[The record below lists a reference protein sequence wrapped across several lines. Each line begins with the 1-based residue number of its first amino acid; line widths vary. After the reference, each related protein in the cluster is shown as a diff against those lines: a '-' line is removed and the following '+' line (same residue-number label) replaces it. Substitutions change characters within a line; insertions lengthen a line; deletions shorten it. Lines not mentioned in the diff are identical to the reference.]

1 MVGGTLVVN
10 MFINFWLTIPT
21 LVLIVVH
28 VIIFRMAM
36 PTIRAAKRLEMIA
49 GSPILSHL
57 DTTVNGLSTIRAFQR
72 GRHFEQNFWDILN
85 RHTSTCFL
93 NFCAIRWMNIAI
105 DSSCALYVCIII
117 ILLVKSDFS
126 RQGGSNI
133 GLAISMTLILNRN
146 VQSVVRCCIDTAS
159 YMCQVWQIIA
169 VERLLEYADLPDK
182 EAQDPPEP
190 PPQGWPDQ
198 GAVEFRHVYL
208 RYKPEDEPV
217 LKDVC
222 LRFRPGE
229 KVNPRHS
236 LSHICNIGVVG
247 RTGAGKSSLIASLFR
262 LAEPTGKVVIDGVA
276 TSDVGLK
283 QLRRSISIIPQTPFL
298 FTTSLRQN
306 LDLFGDHDDKILW
319 DVLQEV
325 QLKSLVSGLAGGL
338 DFEIPEGGGSLSL
351 GQRQLVCLARALLR
365 RNRLLVLDEATANL
379 DSQTDS
385 LIQKTIRDKFASCT
399 VLTIAHRLQT
409 IMDSDRILVMSD
421 GKVAQF
427 DTPTALLDDEAGPFA
442 QMVRDNGPSMARQL
456 ALTARKAAMKRQNAV
471 DARHPSIDE
480 ERPLAEDDPCTKL

>member
-1 MVGGTLVVN
+1 MSRPPKLPEAKKKYDDLDDLV
-10 MFINFWLTIPT
+10 FFSSL
-21 LVLIVVH
+21 
-28 VIIFRMAM
+28 
-36 PTIRAAKRLEMIA
+36 
-49 GSPILSHL
+49 LS
-57 DTTVNGLSTIRAFQR
+57 
-72 GRHFEQNFWDILN
+72 
-85 RHTSTCFL
+85 
-93 NFCAIRWMNIAI
+93 
-105 DSSCALYVCIII
+105 
-117 ILLVKSDFS
+117 VKKE
-126 RQGGSNI
+126 
-133 GLAISMTLILNRN
+133 A
-146 VQSVVRCCIDTAS
+146 C
-159 YMCQVWQIIA
+159 IIA

-229 KVNPRHS
+229 K
-236 LSHICNIGVVG
+236 IGVVG

-319 DVLQEV
+319 DVLQEFLPYLDALGSGLHSSVSQV

-379 DSQTDS
+379 DSQ
-385 LIQKTIRDKFASCT
+385 
-399 VLTIAHRLQT
+399 
-409 IMDSDRILVMSD
+409 
-421 GKVAQF
+421 
-427 DTPTALLDDEAGPFA
+427 
-442 QMVRDNGPSMARQL
+442 
-456 ALTARKAAMKRQNAV
+456 
-471 DARHPSIDE
+471 
-480 ERPLAEDDPCTKL
+480 

>member
-1 MVGGTLVVN
+1 MGGIILNRFSKDINSVDELLPNSVHELICVICMVGGTLVVN

-117 ILLVKSDFS
+117 IILLVKSDFS

-159 YMCQVWQIIA
+159 YVSPLLCPYVGCMYCGSLFCRHGQLVWQIIA

-319 DVLQEV
+319 DVLQEFLPYLDALGSGLHSSVSQV

-379 DSQTDS
+379 DSQ
-385 LIQKTIRDKFASCT
+385 
-399 VLTIAHRLQT
+399 
-409 IMDSDRILVMSD
+409 
-421 GKVAQF
+421 
-427 DTPTALLDDEAGPFA
+427 
-442 QMVRDNGPSMARQL
+442 
-456 ALTARKAAMKRQNAV
+456 
-471 DARHPSIDE
+471 
-480 ERPLAEDDPCTKL
+480 